1 MKHTGVVTI
10 AFSICIALSF
20 FIGIILLSNI
30 KAIPKYTRMIDTG
43 KEIVAAV
50 LDTQL
55 QEKNYLLYH
64 REAALDRVKDE
75 MDKLR
80 KLLSFYEKPGI
91 SEKGAEVLGLD
102 VWEEAMNLYERL
114 FDQFVLY
121 RKAVEKSFA
130 NIRELEK
137 SILAVIY
144 SKMNP
149 ERGIIALQEVRIHEK
164 GYMLYRDYPEPP
176 DERPFFDKRK
186 EAVSNLLVWAR
197 EDKRI
202 EELMG
207 QDNKLFDEVI
217 SNYEWQDN
225 TILALKRESQ
235 KIKNIGEKFLEE
247 GNKKLLIIYRRCTYL
262 SITLLIMWLI
272 MAVAIAVTRSRS

>member
-64 REAALDRVKDE
+64 QEAALDRVKDE

-80 KLLSFYEKPGI
+80 KLHSFYEKPAI

-144 SKMNP
+144 SKMTP